1 VFWEFL
7 VLAGIE
13 RFVVEFW
20 RVNTEIALGLTAA
33 QWTSIGL
40 AAVGLVGMGVAA
52 RGAAAIPALR
62 RS

>member
-1 VFWEFL
+1 
-7 VLAGIE
+7 
-13 RFVVEFW
+13 VVEFW
-20 RVNTEIALGLTAA
+20 RVNTEIVLGLTAA